1 PAATDRPGK
10 GTYPNGEGGPR
21 WWRAAWPVPH
31 AAWLYWRR
39 GNKTPSM
46 KSVPDPNVALPV
58 ISATYL
64 SFFCRETAFG

>member
-1 PAATDRPGK
+1 
-10 GTYPNGEGGPR
+10 
-21 WWRAAWPVPH
+21 
-31 AAWLYWRR
+31 
-39 GNKTPSM
+39 M